1 MDSPDSKNMQLSTPH
16 PFSLFRL
23 VRDQARISPDVLAHH
38 YEGSGTT
45 DDPYLVIWVSEDPG
59 NPLNWSKSF
68 KWFVTMTVAMT
79 CFATA
84 FASSAFS
91 GTIREL
97 VYGLHASSEL
107 ITAGVSLF
115 VLGFALGPLVWAPLS
130 ETIGRQYVF
139 FATFALFTA
148 FLAGCAGV
156 NNIGSLLVLRFFA
169 GSFGSSP
176 FTNAGGVISD
186 IFSAQERGLAITIF
200 SLAPCLGPALG
211 PMVGGFL
218 GENEGWRWVQGLLAI
233 FAGVMWILASFV
245 VPETY
250 APVLL
255 RRRAEQL
262 SKQTGMVYLSKFDA
276 ERGPISA
283 KQMVSTVLIRPW
295 ILLFTEPIV
304 LLLSIYIAIIYGTLY
319 LLFAAFPI
327 VFQVHRGWSEGV
339 GGLAF
344 LGVAFGMFAA
354 IGFSLYS
361 HKWYMAAA
369 AKNGGFAPPE
379 ARLII
384 GMVGSVALPIGMFWF
399 AWTNGPSVHWISPIM
414 AGAPFGFGLTLV
426 FLSVTSYLI
435 DAYVIYAA
443 SVLAANTVLRSL
455 FGAAFPL
462 FTRQM
467 YERLGIHWASS
478 IPAFL
483 ALLCVPLPFFFYKFG
498 ARIRARCTYAAAAE
512 KAVLMFQAKAAATTV
527 TTRASSLGSEDDVD
541 VEKAVAKDPMEL
553 TRARTNDTVRD
564 VASVYEASPYDIDRV
579 NTKNSVS
586 GI

>member
-1 MDSPDSKNMQLSTPH
+1 M
-16 PFSLFRL
+16 
-23 VRDQARISPDVLAHH
+23 
-38 YEGSGTT
+38 
-45 DDPYLVIWVSEDPG
+45 
-59 NPLNWSKSF
+59 
-68 KWFVTMTVAMT
+68 
-79 CFATA
+79 
-84 FASSAFS
+84 
-91 GTIREL
+91 
-97 VYGLHASSEL
+97 VYGFHASTEL

-130 ETIGRQYVF
+130 ETIGRQKVF
-139 FATFALFTA
+139 FMTFAFFSA

-186 IFSAQERGLAITIF
+186 IFSAQERGRAITIF
-200 SLAPCLGPALG
+200 SLAPCLGPAIG
-211 PMVGGFL
+211 PLVGGFL

-233 FAGVMWILASFV
+233 FAGILWILGSCI

-255 RRRAEQL
+255 RRRAEAL
-262 SKQTGMVYLSKFDA
+262 SKRTGMVYQTKFDA
-276 ERGPISA
+276 ERGPVSA

-344 LGVAFGMFAA
+344 LGVAVGMFGA
-354 IGFSLYS
+354 ICFSLYS
-361 HKWYMAAA
+361 QRWYTASA
-369 AKNGGFAPPE
+369 AKHGGFAPPE
-379 ARLII
+379 SRLII
-384 GMVGSVALPIGMFWF
+384 GMVGAVALPIGMFWF
-399 AWTNGPSVHWISPIM
+399 AWTDGPSVHWISPIM
-414 AGAPFGFGLTLV
+414 AGAPFGFGLTTV
-426 FLSVTSYLI
+426 FLSVTNYLI

-462 FTRQM
+462 FTRYM
-467 YERLGIHWASS
+467 FDRLGIHWASS

-483 ALLCVPLPFFFYKFG
+483 ALVCVPLPFIFYKFG
-498 ARIRARCTYAAAAE
+498 ASIRARCKYASAAE
-512 KAVLMFQAKAAATTV
+512 QAVKMFLAKAAATTV
-527 TTRASSLGSEDDVD
+527 TEVGSNSGSDDDVD
-541 VEKAVAKDPMEL
+541 IEKTAEVKDPLEL
-553 TRARTNDTVRD
+553 TRAKTNDTVKD
-564 VASVYEASPYDIDRV
+564 AAAIYEAGPYDIDRV

-586 GI
+586 GL

>member
-1 MDSPDSKNMQLSTPH
+1 MDSTDSEKVQSTTPYK
-16 PFSLFRL
+16 FSLFRL
-23 VRDQARISPDVLAHH
+23 VRDQARVTPEVLAHR

-45 DDPYLVIWVSEDPG
+45 DDPYLVIWIPEDAG
-59 NPLNWSKSF
+59 NPLNWSKGF
-68 KWFVTMTVAMT
+68 KWTVTMTVAMT

-91 GTIREL
+91 GTLREL
-97 VYGLHASSEL
+97 VYGFHASTEL

-130 ETIGRQYVF
+130 ESVGRQYVF
-139 FATFALFTA
+139 FSTFAAFTA

-156 NNIGSLLVLRFFA
+156 NTIGGLLVLRFFA

-200 SLAPCLGPALG
+200 SLAPCLGPAVG
-211 PMVGGFL
+211 PLVGGFL

-233 FAGVMWILASFV
+233 FAGVLWIAGSLI

-255 RRRAEQL
+255 RRRAEEL
-262 SKQTGMVYLSKFDA
+262 SKRTGMVYMTKFDI

-283 KQMVSTVLIRPW
+283 KQMVSTVLVRPW

-327 VFQVHRGWSEGV
+327 VFQLHRGWSEGI

-344 LGVAFGMFAA
+344 LGVAVGMFSA

-369 AKNGGFAPPE
+369 AKNGGLAPPE

-399 AWTNGPSVHWISPIM
+399 AWSNGPSVHWISPIM

-462 FTRQM
+462 FTRYM
-467 YERLGIHWASS
+467 YNALGIHWASS

-498 ARIRARCTYAAAAE
+498 ARIRARCTYASAAE
-512 KAVLMFQAKAAATTV
+512 KAVMMLMAKAATTTV
-527 TTRASSLGSEDDVD
+527 TTREGSMGSEDDID
-541 VEKAVAKDPMEL
+541 IEKADVKDPAEL
-553 TRARTNDTVRD
+553 TRAKTNDTVRD
-564 VASVYEASPYDIDRV
+564 PAAVYEASPYDIDRV
-579 NTKNSVS
+579 NTKNSVA

>member
-1 MDSPDSKNMQLSTPH
+1 
-16 PFSLFRL
+16 
-23 VRDQARISPDVLAHH
+23 
-38 YEGSGTT
+38 
-45 DDPYLVIWVSEDPG
+45 
-59 NPLNWSKSF
+59 
-68 KWFVTMTVAMT
+68 
-79 CFATA
+79 
-84 FASSAFS
+84 
-91 GTIREL
+91 
-97 VYGLHASSEL
+97 
-107 ITAGVSLF
+107 
-115 VLGFALGPLVWAPLS
+115 
-130 ETIGRQYVF
+130 
-139 FATFALFTA
+139 
-148 FLAGCAGV
+148 GCAGV

-186 IFSAQERGLAITIF
+186 IFSAQERGRAITIF
-200 SLAPCLGPALG
+200 SLAPCLGPAIG
-211 PMVGGFL
+211 PLVGGFL

-233 FAGVMWILASFV
+233 FAGILWILGSLI

-255 RRRAEQL
+255 RRRAEAL
-262 SKQTGMVYLSKFDA
+262 SKRTGMVYQTKFDA
-276 ERGPISA
+276 ERGPVSA

-344 LGVAFGMFAA
+344 LGVAVGMFAA

-361 HKWYMAAA
+361 QRWYTASA

-379 ARLII
+379 SRLVI

-414 AGAPFGFGLTLV
+414 AGAPFGFGLTTV
-426 FLSVTSYLI
+426 FLSVTNYLI

-462 FTRQM
+462 FTRYM
-467 YERLGIHWASS
+467 YDRLGIHWASS

-483 ALLCVPLPFFFYKFG
+483 ALACVPLPFFFYKFG
-498 ARIRARCTYAAAAE
+498 ARIRAKCKYAAAAE
-512 KAVLMFQAKAAATTV
+512 QAVKMFLAKAAATTV
-527 TTRASSLGSEDDVD
+527 IEVGSNSGSDDDVD
-541 VEKAVAKDPMEL
+541 IEKTAEVKDPMEL
-553 TRARTNDTVRD
+553 TRAKTNDTVKD
-564 VASVYEASPYDIDRV
+564 TAAIYEAGPYDIDRV